1 MPENTLLRYFFSSG
15 SEVDP
20 EDRFHLNRKTRTRRL
35 KEISDILRKHHFL
48 KGFTPEAFRAMLE
61 DLDGNRFLDWIGGV
75 GVLNIGYSHPEVID
89 AVKAQAEQYFHG
101 MFNIVTHEGYVALA
115 EKLAQLA
122 PVRGTSKKVFF
133 ANSGAEANEGQI
145 KLARKYAV
153 DHGHPERYVVIS
165 MLKSFHGRTL
175 ATATATGQEIVH
187 NPKWFSPLPEG
198 FRSAE
203 FNNLESVKEQMGD
216 DVCAILTEPVQGE
229 GGVRPASKEFLQGLR
244 DLCDEKG
251 ILLMFD
257 EVQVGSGR
265 TGKLFAH
272 QNYGV
277 EPDTCSMA
285 KALGSGVPIG
295 AVCARGDAAKTLTPG
310 THGST
315 FAGGPL
321 ACGLAEAT
329 LDTMING
336 GVMENAV
343 KVGEYFRAELRK
355 LQEKHSII
363 TEVRGMGMING
374 AELANNEIGPQI
386 VNKCFEKKVLINC
399 TAGNV
404 LRFIPPLIATEA
416 EIDVVVK
423 ALDEAMTELGV

>member
-1 MPENTLLRYFFSSG
+1 MSDTFS
-15 SEVDP
+15 
-20 EDRFHLNRKTRTRRL
+20 
-35 KEISDILRKHHFL
+35 
-48 KGFTPEAFRAMLE
+48 
-61 DLDGNRFLDWIGGV
+61 
-75 GVLNIGYSHPEVID
+75 
-89 AVKAQAEQYFHG
+89 AVKAQEEALLCRSYSR
-101 MFNIVTHEGYVALA
+101 YPVAV
-115 EKLAQLA
+115 
-122 PVRGTSKKVFF
+122 VRGKGSRLWDVDGKEYVDLLAGIAVTALGHCNDEVCAALEAQAHKLWHVSNLFYQEEQLELARLLLSTSHHGKAFF
-133 ANSGAEANEGQI
+133 CNSGAEANEGQI

-153 DHGHPERYVVIS
+153 DHGHPERYVVVS

-198 FRSAE
+198 FRYAE
-203 FNNLESVKEQMGD
+203 FNNLESVKAQMGP

-229 GGVRPASKEFLQGLR
+229 GGVRPATQEFLQGLR
-244 DLCDEKG
+244 DLCDEMG

-295 AVCARGDAAKTLTPG
+295 AVCARGDAALTLTPG

-329 LDTMING
+329 LDTLLHEG
-336 GVMENAV
+336 LLDHAV
-343 KVGEYFRAELRK
+343 KVGEYFRAKLNELSA
-355 LQEKHSII
+355 KHPGTI

-374 AELANNEIGPQI
+374 AELKDNEIGPKI
-386 VNKCFEKKVLINC
+386 VQKCFEQKVLINC

-404 LRFIPPLIATEA
+404 LRFIPPLIASEEEVDIVVA
-416 EIDVVVK
+416 AIDK
-423 ALDEAMTELGV
+423 AMTDLGV

>member
-1 MPENTLLRYFFSSG
+1 MIERFKSNAEAIAAADKYLYGNHARMPI
-15 SEVDP
+15 VM
-20 EDRFHLNRKTRTRRL
+20 DRGEGTYVY
-35 KEISDILRKHHFL
+35 
-48 KGFTPEAFRAMLE
+48 
-61 DLDGNRFLDWIGGV
+61 DLDGNKYLDFVGGIAV
-75 GVLNIGYSHPEVID
+75 NGLGHCHPAI
-89 AVKAQAEQYFHG
+89 VKALKERAETMLHCSNYYYNEPAIQTCKL
-101 MFNIVTHEGYVALA
+101 IVENSCF
-115 EKLAQLA
+115 EK
-122 PVRGTSKKVFF
+122 VMF

-165 MLKSFHGRTL
+165 MIKSFHGRTL

-198 FRSAE
+198 FRYAE

-272 QNYGV
+272 QNFGV

-321 ACGLAEAT
+321 ACGLAAAT

-336 GVMENAV
+336 GVMDNAA
-343 KVGEYFRAELRK
+343 KVGEHFRAELRK
-355 LQEKHSII
+355 LAEKHPNLI
-363 TEVRGMGMING
+363 TEVRGLGMING
-374 AELANNEIGPQI
+374 AELVNNEIGPQI
-386 VNKCFEKKVLINC
+386 VQKCFEKKVLINC

-404 LRFIPPLIATEA
+404 LRFIPPLTASEEEVDI
-416 EIDVVVK
+416 VVK
-423 ALDEAMTELGV
+423 ALDEAMTELGF

>member
-1 MPENTLLRYFFSSG
+1 MNTEKVISRDGDYILHTYGRSQVVLAEGKGMTAKDADGKEYLDFTSG
-15 SEVDP
+15 IGVNSLGYCHPAWVKAVADQAATLQHTSNLYYTAP
-20 EDRFHLNRKTRTRRL
+20 DGKLAKKICRRTGL
-35 KEISDILRKHHFL
+35 
-48 KGFTPEAFRAMLE
+48 
-61 DLDGNRFLDWIGGV
+61 
-75 GVLNIGYSHPEVID
+75 D
-89 AVKAQAEQYFHG
+89 AV
-101 MFNIVTHEGYVALA
+101 
-115 EKLAQLA
+115 
-122 PVRGTSKKVFF
+122 FF
-133 ANSGAEANEGQI
+133 GNSGAEANEGAI
-145 KLARKYAV
+145 KCARKYSV
-153 DHGHPERYVVIS
+153 DTYGESRSKVIT
-165 MLKSFHGRTL
+165 LVNSFHGRTL

-187 NPKWFSPLPEG
+187 NPKWFAPLPEG
-198 FRSAE
+198 FRYAE
-203 FNNLESVKEQMGD
+203 FNNLESVKAQMGD

-229 GGVRPASKEFLQGLR
+229 GGVRPASQEFLQGLR

-295 AVCARGDAAKTLTPG
+295 AVCARGEAALTLTPG

-329 LDTMING
+329 LDTMLHE
-336 GVMENAV
+336 GVMDNAV
-343 KVGEYFRAELRK
+343 KVGEYFRAKLTELSG
-355 LQEKHSII
+355 KHPGTI

-374 AELANNEIGPQI
+374 AELKDNEIGPKI
-386 VNKCFEKKVLINC
+386 VQKCFEQKVLINC

-404 LRFIPPLIATEA
+404 LRFIPPLIASEEEVDIVVA
-416 EIDVVVK
+416 AIDK
-423 ALDEAMTELGV
+423 AMTELGV

>member
-1 MPENTLLRYFFSSG
+1 MIEKFKSNAEAIAVADQYLYGNHARMPIVMDHGEG
-15 SEVDP
+15 AWVW
-20 EDRFHLNRKTRTRRL
+20 
-35 KEISDILRKHHFL
+35 
-48 KGFTPEAFRAMLE
+48 
-61 DLDGNRFLDWIGGV
+61 DLDGNKFLDFVGGIAV
-75 GVLNIGYSHPEVID
+75 NGLGHNHPAI
-89 AVKAQAEQYFHG
+89 VKALDRAKGLMHNRYTYSNEPAIQ
-101 MFNIVTHEGYVALA
+101 VC
-115 EKLAQLA
+115 KLICEN
-122 PVRGTSKKVFF
+122 SCFEKVFF

-198 FRSAE
+198 FRYAE

-229 GGVRPASKEFLQGLR
+229 GGVRPATQEFLQGLR

-285 KALGSGVPIG
+285 KELGSGVPVG
-295 AVCARGDAAKTLTPG
+295 AVCARGDAAYTLTPG

-336 GVMENAV
+336 GVMDHAA

-355 LQEKHSII
+355 LQEKHPTCI

-374 AELANNEIGPQI
+374 AELANNEVGPQI

-404 LRFIPPLIATEA
+404 LRFIPPLIVTE
-416 EIDVVVK
+416 EEVDIVVK
-423 ALDEAMTELGV
+423 AIDEAMTELGY